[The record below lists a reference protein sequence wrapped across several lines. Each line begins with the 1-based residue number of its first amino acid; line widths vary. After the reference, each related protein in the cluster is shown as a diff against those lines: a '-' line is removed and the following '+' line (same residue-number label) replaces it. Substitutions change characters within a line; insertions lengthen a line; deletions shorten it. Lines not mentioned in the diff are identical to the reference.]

1 MERAEPQPEPEP
13 EPPSHGLHGPNR
25 LRPSSYRALRSAVSS
40 LARIDDFFCE
50 KIGSGFFS
58 EVFKVQHR
66 ITGQVMA
73 LKMNT
78 LPSNR
83 ANMLREV
90 QLMNRLCHPNIL
102 RFVGV
107 CVHEGQLHA
116 LTEVKLT
123 VVSTHHL
130 CETLRSD
137 NTKLLPHGPR
147 VRLELYGCG
156 SPVLRGC
163 GANMC
168 WSLVPVEHFGSS
180 LCVVAL
186 FRSTWFV
193 PRSLSAGGWQEL
205 VSMVMSMFIV
215 PRLPHSPQ
223 NVSLYYSQYING
235 GNLEQLLDS
244 DEFLSWA
251 VRVDLSLDIGRGLQ
265 YLHSKGIFHRDLTSK
280 VPCVT
285 SSLLSWVLCAHT
297 RKVTLD
303 TLWVACIHSAC
314 INRCH
319 QASCPLR
326 LWPRCWVALLS
337 SATSHLQNCLVRR
350 ENGLLSAVVGD
361 FGLAEKIPDY
371 SDGVEKQPLAVV
383 GSPYWMAPEVL
394 RGELYD
400 EKVDV
405 FAYGI
410 ILCEVIARI
419 QADPDYLPRTE
430 DFGLDVQAF
439 RNMVGD
445 CPPCFLDMA
454 VRCCNMCAV
463 QRPSFTQL
471 VVELEHEREEK
482 EEEEEQQQPV
492 VQEPTTLVNSPHR
505 RRSFCTLEDQNLSRS
520 KSDTLPPTTPP
531 ALSTPARINPFSLRQ
546 DLNGGKIKLFD
557 TPSKSVISLTFTLP
571 PPHDPCVS
579 PSENEPLRG
588 VHRRCQSLPCTPE
601 LRGLS
606 LLAGSVGREDGLEGL
621 SILQDSQEEEEEE
634 EEEEVER
641 KCLEHMADDSGLPLD
656 LEMVSLDRLEEDGEL
671 DSLCP
676 AEPMDCTSSPDA
688 VDSAVPGIKPLIPP
702 ASGLNGWG
710 SVISNGP
717 PSLSPLPHLENNN
730 STVVMSGP
738 LSWGSGGYHGPSG
751 GAAPFLLPG
760 SSNGTVEQE
769 EVISCPGCCIAG
781 LSFPSVCLRASPRG
795 HSAHHPYK
803 NLNGDATRRL
813 LAHGTKSLAPSTG
826 PGEPGLALPEAQT

>member
-116 LTEVKLT
+116 LTE
-123 VVSTHHL
+123 
-130 CETLRSD
+130 
-137 NTKLLPHGPR
+137 
-147 VRLELYGCG
+147 
-156 SPVLRGC
+156 
-163 GANMC
+163 
-168 WSLVPVEHFGSS
+168 
-180 LCVVAL
+180 
-186 FRSTWFV
+186 
-193 PRSLSAGGWQEL
+193 
-205 VSMVMSMFIV
+205 
-215 PRLPHSPQ
+215 
-223 NVSLYYSQYING
+223 YING

-280 VPCVT
+280 
-285 SSLLSWVLCAHT
+285 
-297 RKVTLD
+297 
-303 TLWVACIHSAC
+303 
-314 INRCH
+314 
-319 QASCPLR
+319 
-326 LWPRCWVALLS
+326 
-337 SATSHLQNCLVRR
+337 NCLVRR

>member
-280 VPCVT
+280 
-285 SSLLSWVLCAHT
+285 
-297 RKVTLD
+297 
-303 TLWVACIHSAC
+303 
-314 INRCH
+314 
-319 QASCPLR
+319 
-326 LWPRCWVALLS
+326 
-337 SATSHLQNCLVRR
+337 NCLVRR

-400 EKVDV
+400 EKVQYGVARRRCSHSEGEEQQEKAQGPQGGYKETSAFATPLQVDV

-430 DFGLDVQAF
+430 AF

-445 CPPCFLDMA
+445 CPPRFLDMA
-454 VRCCNMCAV
+454 VRCCNMCVV

-471 VVELEHEREEK
+471 VAELEHEREEK

-505 RRSFCTLEDQNLSRS
+505 RRSFCTLEDQHLSRS

-634 EEEEVER
+634 EEEVER

-676 AEPMDCTSSPDA
+676 VEPMDCTSSPDA